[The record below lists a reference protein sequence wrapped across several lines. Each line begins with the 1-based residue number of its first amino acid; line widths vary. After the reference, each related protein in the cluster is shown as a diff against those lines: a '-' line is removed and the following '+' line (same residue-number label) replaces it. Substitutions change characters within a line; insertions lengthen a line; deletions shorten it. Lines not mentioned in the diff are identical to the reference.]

1 MGDRVHIHSGENSLV
16 RYRQEANMAGFFKK
30 FGREKLYKQWVDKEG
45 LSPDDLPPDL
55 KKDTGDSTEVD
66 DDLDDG
72 VVTRREFRPRTGRQ
86 ADNISASISMRF
98 VFIMALVIVVLLVI
112 VSVLATVLI
121 MR

>member
-1 MGDRVHIHSGENSLV
+1 
-16 RYRQEANMAGFFKK
+16 MAGFFRK

-55 KKDTGDSTEVD
+55 KKDIGDSVEVD
-66 DDLDDG
+66 NDLDDG
-72 VVTRREFRPRTGRQ
+72 VVPRREFRPGMGRQ
-86 ADNISASISMRF
+86 ADNISSSISMRF